1 MNDRIH
7 LHMNS
12 TVSGTVRH
20 LPSSKSLSN
29 RGLII
34 NALIGGKGNLENLSE
49 ARDTRLMEELLH
61 TPGEVID
68 VKDAGTV
75 MRFLTAYFA
84 MTGQKKV
91 ITGTQRMQ
99 ERPIANLVDALR
111 TIGAQVGY
119 LGKEGFPPLSLQGFA
134 GQQANRVSIRGDIS
148 SQFISA
154 LMMLAPKLPNG
165 LTIQLEGKVASRP
178 YLTMTAELMR
188 VFGVHA
194 EVGKALIKV
203 PAGNYKPTS
212 YRVEADWS
220 AASYWFAFAALAE
233 KTDLLLPEVGSGSL
247 QGDRVIVDIMKK
259 LGVSSVFTP
268 EGLKLTGR
276 GQCVSHLEVNFSD
289 CPDLAQ
295 TVLPVCAALGVTGEF
310 KGMESL
316 RIKETDRIAALRTEL
331 AKIGASLKE
340 DSGIW
345 KLAPGK
351 PGDIPAN
358 LSINTYHDHRMAM
371 GFASWTIQTDVEIEN
386 PDVVQKSYPGF
397 WEDMKGLGFSIE
409 ATTS

>member
-7 LHMNS
+7 LSMNS

-29 RGLII
+29 RALLI
-34 NALIGGKGNLENLSE
+34 NALMGGKGNLENLSE
-49 ARDTRLMEELLH
+49 ARDTQLMNALLH

-111 TIGAQVGY
+111 TIGAQVSY
-119 LGKEGFPPLSLQGFA
+119 LGKAGFPPLALEGFA
-134 GQQANRVSIRGDIS
+134 GQEADRISIRGDIS

-154 LMMLAPKLPNG
+154 LMMVAPTLPNG
-165 LTIQLEGKVASRP
+165 LTIQLEGVVASRP
-178 YLTMTAELMR
+178 YLTMTAELMG

-194 EVGKALIKV
+194 EVGEALIKV
-203 PAGNYKPTS
+203 PSGNYQPTT
-212 YRVEADWS
+212 YRVEPDWS

-233 KTDLLLPEVGSGSL
+233 KADLLLPGVDSSSL

-259 LGVSSVFTP
+259 LGVSSTFTA
-268 EGLKLTGR
+268 EGLRLTGP
-276 GQCVSHLEVNFSD
+276 GQRESHLDVNFSD

-310 KGMESL
+310 TGMESL
-316 RIKETDRIAALRTEL
+316 RIKETDRIAALETEL
-331 AKIGASLKE
+331 AKIGASLE
-340 DSGIW
+340 ENQGTW
-345 KLAPGK
+345 RLRPGK
-351 PGDIPAN
+351 PADVPAK
-358 LSINTYHDHRMAM
+358 LLINTYHDHRMAM
-371 GFASWTIQTDVEIEN
+371 GFAPWATIADIEIEN
-386 PDVVQKSYPGF
+386 PEIVQKSYPGF
-397 WEDMKGLGFSIE
+397 WEDMKALGCNMQSQV
-409 ATTS
+409 